1 MPLAGAGRPQS
12 TSCGVKSGAAVADN
26 LDPTAERLRH
36 GRVERLAEQIEDVDG
51 RPSAPP
57 RAIDCITSLYQR
69 GVITKEQ
76 LLAAEWFRES
86 FRLAQL
92 DPLRAPDLARVPGR
106 AYREVMPGAAALRA
120 QRQVQVMIG
129 ALGGIGRAPGS
140 CAWHVIGLEWSVRR
154 WAREWLGVNNPE
166 ATGVLIATC
175 SLLDAIYSGRR
186 SAA

>member
-1 MPLAGAGRPQS
+1 
-12 TSCGVKSGAAVADN
+12 VKSHTAVADH

-51 RPSAPP
+51 RPSAPH

-69 GVITKEQ
+69 GAITKEQ
-76 LLAAEWFRES
+76 LLAAEWFREG

-92 DPLRAPDLARVPGR
+92 DPLRAPDLARVPSGVH
-106 AYREVMPGAAALRA
+106 REIMPGAAALSARRQA
-120 QRQVQVMIG
+120 QVTIG
-129 ALGGIGRAPGS
+129 ALGGISRAPGS

-154 WAREWLGVNNPE
+154 WARERPGIAP
-166 ATGVLIATC
+166 ATAVGVLVATV

>member
-1 MPLAGAGRPQS
+1 
-12 TSCGVKSGAAVADN
+12 VKSRAASADN
-26 LDPTAERLRH
+26 LDPTCERLRH

-51 RPSAPP
+51 RPSAPSK
-57 RAIDCITSLYQR
+57 AIDCITSLYQR
-69 GVITKEQ
+69 RAITKEQ
-76 LLAAEWFRES
+76 LLAAEWFREG

-92 DPLRAPDLARVPGR
+92 DPLRAPDLARVPSGVH
-106 AYREVMPGAAALRA
+106 REIMPGVAALSAR
-120 QRQVQVMIG
+120 RQVQETIG
-129 ALGGIGRAPGS
+129 ALGGISRAPGS

-186 SAA
+186 SAVGKPAATH